1 MNINS
6 ITDKNIRRIFNL
18 SNRLGYK
25 SDNRVDGNYL
35 NSDINITMHNFYE
48 EFYYGRGF
56 KVPFRSKCDRDK
68 CLEFLK
74 HYHYKVDDIFFLI
87 LDMIKEEKKQCEAID
102 MIKMLGDPSDIT
114 ENMFKRVLSG
124 IKPEIEENIISEI
137 RKKLNRI
144 CFNESG
150 TSYDVATILLTQ
162 YFQKEYFSYARN
174 YSKEEWSNNLK
185 NLDLEYIIKDLNKS
199 RASYY
204 HMLDSGLSTEYNKS
218 KLLIDLLKRVELI
231 MTKFNGYEKRYNDLK
246 EEVIE
251 SQKKLYLD
259 IYKNREVLSNS
270 ENLYSI
276 IMEHLVNNMGYG
288 EWILKEIINNIE
300 SFDGINKKDFKF
312 FLKDIFYNYFTSP
325 RRYKKEEGYNL
336 LLDIIF
342 GDEAE
347 VIKLQILESKER
359 SVIDD
364 YYEFEIYS
372 PSYLKGI
379 INKLNINKDNISNL
393 VRIFSKIDIKL
404 LLDNIDDTLVTDCV
418 LAIINNKLYNDEI
431 DMATILR
438 FIIDNKDKISIEID
452 KIRNYAY
459 KCVEQCIS
467 RSCCYTIEQFIEVYS
482 LSYQYLNMEDNYNL
496 LLDFSLKD
504 KRYKNVTN
512 EICNTLIEEI
522 IKLTIPN
529 KDIQKSLYSEI
540 RFETS
545 EKAISKEMAQYR
557 WIKTNLYKD
566 EYVEIYSIY
575 KLGILVKPLKQLEE
589 RPGYYY
595 INVTD
600 NGEDK
605 VYKVCAKDV
614 TLEELIEN
622 YLIQYDSTYVHD
634 WCLRGDC
641 IDFANKKE
649 YELLGEETND
659 IKLVYNDSLNEQEK
673 EKLYNEIISEKETL
687 REMVEKVKANKV
699 KVNK

>member
-6 ITDKNIRRIFNL
+6 ITDKNIRRIFYL

-25 SDNRVDGNYL
+25 SNEKVDGNYL
-35 NSDINITMHNFYE
+35 KNDIDITMRNLYDE
-48 EFYYGRGF
+48 IYYNRGF
-56 KVPFRSKCDRDK
+56 MVPFRREYDRDK
-68 CLEFLK
+68 WLEIFK
-74 HYHYKVDDIFFLI
+74 HYYYKVNDIFFLI
-87 LDMIKEEKKQCEAID
+87 LDMIKKEKKQCEDID

-124 IKPEIEENIISEI
+124 IKPEIEEAIISEI

-144 CFNESG
+144 CFNEIG
-150 TSYDVATILLTQ
+150 TSYDVAKTLLTQ

-185 NLDLEYIIKDLNKS
+185 DLGLEYIIKDLNKS

-204 HMLDSGLSTEYNKS
+204 HMVDSGLSTEYNKS

-259 IYKNREVLSNS
+259 IYNNREVLSNS

-512 EICNTLIEEI
+512 EICNTLLEEI
-522 IKLTIPN
+522 IKFTIPN

-649 YELLGEETND
+649 YELLGEETKD
-659 IKLVYNDSLNEQEK
+659 IKLVYNDTLNEQEK
-673 EKLYNEIISEKETL
+673 EKLYNEIISEEDKL
-687 REMVEKVKANKV
+687 REMVEKVKANKM

>member
-6 ITDKNIRRIFNL
+6 ITDKNIRRIFYL

-25 SDNRVDGNYL
+25 SNEKVDGNYL
-35 NSDINITMHNFYE
+35 KNDIDITMRNRYDE
-48 EFYYGRGF
+48 IYYNRGF
-56 KVPFRSKCDRDK
+56 MVPFRREYDRDK
-68 CLEFLK
+68 WLEIFK
-74 HYHYKVDDIFFLI
+74 HYYYKVNDIFFLI
-87 LDMIKEEKKQCEAID
+87 LDMIKKEKKQCEDID

-124 IKPEIEENIISEI
+124 IKPEIEEDIISEI

-144 CFNESG
+144 CFNEIG
-150 TSYDVATILLTQ
+150 TSYDVAKTLLTQ

-185 NLDLEYIIKDLNKS
+185 DLGLEYIIKDLNKS

-204 HMLDSGLSTEYNKS
+204 HMVDSGLSTEYNKS

-512 EICNTLIEEI
+512 EICNTLLEEI
-522 IKLTIPN
+522 IKFTIPN

-649 YELLGEETND
+649 YELLGEEIKD
-659 IKLVYNDSLNEQEK
+659 IKLVYNDTLNEQEK
-673 EKLYNEIISEKETL
+673 EKLYNEIISEEDKL
-687 REMVEKVKANKV
+687 REMVEKVKANKM

>member
-6 ITDKNIRRIFNL
+6 ITDKNIRRIFYL

-25 SDNRVDGNYL
+25 SNEKVDGNYL
-35 NSDINITMHNFYE
+35 KNDIDITMRNRYDE
-48 EFYYGRGF
+48 IYYNRGF
-56 KVPFRSKCDRDK
+56 MAPFRREYDRDK
-68 CLEFLK
+68 CLEIFK
-74 HYHYKVDDIFFLI
+74 HYYYKVNDIFFLI
-87 LDMIKEEKKQCEAID
+87 LDMIKKEKEQCEDID

-124 IKPEIEENIISEI
+124 IKPEIEEAIISEI

-144 CFNESG
+144 CFNEIG

-185 NLDLEYIIKDLNKS
+185 DLGLEYIIKDLNKS

-204 HMLDSGLSTEYNKS
+204 HMVDSGLSTEYNKS

-259 IYKNREVLSNS
+259 IYNNREVLSNS

-276 IMEHLVNNMGYG
+276 IMERLVNNMGYG

-300 SFDGINKKDFKF
+300 LFDGINKKDFKF

-347 VIKLQILESKER
+347 VIKLQILESKDKS
-359 SVIDD
+359 SVDD

-504 KRYKNVTN
+504 KRYKNATN

-614 TLEELIEN
+614 TIEELIEN
-622 YLIQYDSTYVHD
+622 YLTQYDSTYVHD

-673 EKLYNEIISEKETL
+673 EKLYNEIISEKDNL
-687 REMVEKVKANKV
+687 REMVEKVKANKA